1 MPGNL
6 IKASVENP
14 WHGAFAGFLEQVQ
27 YDVVKHQRDIIT
39 KLTDKI
45 LARTPVWMGDTVAN
59 WRWSIGAPDETVMPS
74 PASGPPGETNSMP
87 LGVEPRRAA
96 SEAVA
101 RRSMAAVLRI
111 NTPEVLYLTNAID
124 SVMGIE
130 YGFLPSAERSRVD
143 GSKGVVRLAIE
154 EVENGI

>member
-1 MPGNL
+1 MAGNL
-6 IKASVENP
+6 IKAKVENP
-14 WHGAFAGFLEQVQ
+14 WASMFQGFLEKVQ
-27 YDVVKHQRDIIT
+27 DDLVERQHQIVIL
-39 KLTDKI
+39 LTQKI
-45 LARTPVWMGDTVAN
+45 LERTPVWMGDTVAN
-59 WRWSIGAPDETVMPS
+59 WRWSVGSPDETVERS

-101 RRSMAAVLRI
+101 KRSMTAILSI
-111 NTPEVLYLTNAID
+111 NTPEVLYLTNATD
-124 SVMGIE
+124 SVLGIE

-154 EVENGI
+154 EIENGI